1 MEATLDSTPALGT
14 TTTNATSKTKSRLG
28 VAISA
33 LPVLFL
39 AFDAIIKLT
48 NVPAVAEANASLGL
62 PAHLAPGLAVLELV
76 LLVLYLVPRT
86 ALVGAILW
94 TGYLGGAIAIHLRVA
109 NPLFSH
115 TLFPL
120 YVALPLW
127 AGLALRDARVRALV
141 K

>member
-14 TTTNATSKTKSRLG
+14 TNGKTKSRLG
-28 VAISA
+28 LAISA

-39 AFDAIIKLT
+39 AFDAIIKLS
-48 NVPAVAEANASLGL
+48 NLPAVAEANASLGL
-62 PAHLAPGLAVLELV
+62 PAHLARGLGVLELA

-94 TGYLGGAIAIHLRVA
+94 TGYLGGAIAIHLRVS

-127 AGLALRDARVRALV
+127 VGLALRDGRVRGLV